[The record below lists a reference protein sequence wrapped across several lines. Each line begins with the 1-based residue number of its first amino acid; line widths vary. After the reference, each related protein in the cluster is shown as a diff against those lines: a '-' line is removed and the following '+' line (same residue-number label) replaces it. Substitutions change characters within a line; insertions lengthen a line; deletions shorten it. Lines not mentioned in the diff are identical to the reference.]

1 MPHIVNRLQNRPQ
14 FLKVAGTR
22 RKWVTPGLILQARR
36 RPEDEAEAVLPE
48 TVRIGF
54 TVSKKVGNA
63 VKRNRARRRL
73 RAVAEEVFAA
83 GHARSGYDYVVIGR
97 AVTVRRPY
105 AELVKDFRTAVQRLE
120 A

>member
-1 MPHIVNRLQNRPQ
+1 MPSSVIRLQNRPQ
-14 FLKVAGTR
+14 FLKVAGAR

-36 RPEDEAEAVLPE
+36 RSDLDTEHVSPQ

-73 RAVAEEVFAA
+73 RAIADDLLNSH
-83 GHARSGYDYVVIGR
+83 GRGGYDYVVIGR
-97 AVTVRRPY
+97 AVTVGRPF
-105 AELVKDFRTAVQRLE
+105 AELVNDFRTALQRLK

>member
-1 MPHIVNRLQNRPQ
+1 MSPPVIRLQHRPQ

-22 RKWVTPGLILQARR
+22 RKWVTPGLILQARC
-36 RPEDEAEAVLPE
+36 RPEDEAEFVLPDAI
-48 TVRIGF
+48 RIGF

-73 RAVAEEVFAA
+73 RAVAEEILAE
-83 GHARSGYDYVVIGR
+83 HARSGYDYVVIGR

-105 AELVKDFRTAVQRLE
+105 QELVNDLRTALQRIK